1 MKKNKHAN
9 DMSEELA
16 FVENA
21 EATVAEDQFATADA
35 AEPTVSEAEP
45 TEDAEKLAKFKQ
57 AKAEAAQRFKERRAA
72 EKEELLKKSAEI
84 IEELKAG
91 NAWDI
96 LSESSR
102 TFLTGLA
109 TGKAASNNNNTF
121 NVIFGASP
129 KVGDTVTLAEV
140 FNKTLKGKS
149 NIDFYCRKWLEKGIV
164 VEFKQNFDNILDS
177 VYEITKM

>member
-21 EATVAEDQFATADA
+21 EATVAEDQFATTEAT
-35 AEPTVSEAEP
+35 EVPTVAEA
-45 TEDAEKLAKFKQ
+45 TEDAEKLTKFKQ

-84 IEELKAG
+84 IDELKAG

-109 TGKAASNNNNTF
+109 TGKAASSNNNTF

-164 VEFKQNFDNILDS
+164 VEFKQNSDNILDS